1 MGGGTGDDD
10 GIGDDGG
17 TWDDGDRTC
26 LGLVPVVVTG
36 TLATGTTG
44 TEERIG
50 VFTEVTEA
58 VTPIC
63 DPVTPDILGCGV
75 TVN

>member
-1 MGGGTGDDD
+1 MGGGTGDDG

-17 TWDDGDRTC
+17 TRDDGDRIC
-26 LGLVPVVVTG
+26 LGLVPVAVTG
-36 TLATGTTG
+36 TLPTGTTG

-50 VFTEVTEA
+50 VFTEFTEA
-58 VTPIC
+58 VTPVC